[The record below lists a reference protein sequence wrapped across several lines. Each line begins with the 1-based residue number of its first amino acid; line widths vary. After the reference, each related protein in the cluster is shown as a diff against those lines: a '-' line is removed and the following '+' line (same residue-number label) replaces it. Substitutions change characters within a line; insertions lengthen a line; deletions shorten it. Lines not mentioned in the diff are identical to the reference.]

1 MATEI
6 KNNPKQKE
14 GYAEFRKNVSKGLKL
29 QLPVTAKQE
38 IKELEKMADTIERL
52 RKKMADLDRT
62 RGQITSTIAEIERAI
77 DKNYIPME
85 KVGPRGERFY
95 YIKLME
101 EDSKYH
107 VMVLDRAKL
116 LLKRLEIDDGID
128 NISKDMR
135 NTIRKALAL
144 QMKTEKKYN
153 AVTSYMDKNL
163 EHVAKKYKVPSTA
176 KKRKPRKKP
185 VKKAKKPKK
194 FLKRIVKRVTKR
206 KK

>member
-116 LLKRLEIDDGID
+116 LLKRFTLIGQARPHPRLPNATFLYPDVFYFFKESRVREASG
-128 NISKDMR
+128 KAER
-135 NTIRKALAL
+135 N
-144 QMKTEKKYN
+144 
-153 AVTSYMDKNL
+153 S
-163 EHVAKKYKVPSTA
+163 
-176 KKRKPRKKP
+176 
-185 VKKAKKPKK
+185 
-194 FLKRIVKRVTKR
+194 
-206 KK
+206 